1 MPPRSALR
9 SVGTGAKAGERP
21 SADARTIS
29 QKILGPRQRGAAS
42 PGEPVLL
49 AVDQI
54 VITDGID
61 SAIADACARGLA
73 TSGGP
78 GKKTPVELAVA
89 YDGRA
94 IRRAGEPE
102 PFSVRQALAHGLVVS
117 RAGMGYAA
125 PVHTERFA
133 APARLCVTDSPR
145 LAATGGVSMLT
156 LAVTAA
162 DLGHALATGTVL
174 ARMPVTVV
182 VQLTGRLRPFVSATD
197 VALEL
202 CRLQTM
208 DVVQRARA
216 RHGVPVILEITGP
229 AVRHFSIPERAH
241 IAQIASEVAA
251 ASAVFPSDER
261 TQVYLRDQ
269 RRSKAHRAV
278 VADAGADVADVVQ
291 LDVGAVDP
299 LVRGPDGVVRPVRD
313 VAGTPIDSVLF
324 GGDGGASMKDMLTVA
339 ALLKAKRVHEKVAL
353 LFSPPSRQI
362 LEVLSDSGGL
372 ADLVSVGARI
382 IEPDLA
388 VLTQAL
394 YPGVQLRTC
403 LAVPGAG
410 STAYTASAETCA
422 HAVTRGEIGDP
433 RGQKRVVRVTVPRE
447 LPTDDVLI
455 VRR

>member
-1 MPPRSALR
+1 MR
-9 SVGTGAKAGERP
+9 AKAGDP
-21 SADARTIS
+21 PCTIS
-29 QKILGPRQRGAAS
+29 QKILGPRQRGGAR

-54 VITDGID
+54 VLTDGVEGT
-61 SAIADACARGLA
+61 IADARSRGLG
-73 TSGGP
+73 TSNGSGA

-89 YDGRA
+89 YDGHA
-94 IRRAGEPE
+94 SRRAGEPE

-117 RAGMGYAA
+117 RAGMGFAA

-145 LAATGGVSMLT
+145 LIATGGVSMLT
-156 LAVTAA
+156 LAVSAA
-162 DLGHALATGTVL
+162 DLGQALATGTVL
-174 ARMPVTVV
+174 ARMPVTVS

-202 CRLQTM
+202 IRRGTI
-208 DVVQRARA
+208 DVVQKARA
-216 RHGVPVILEITGP
+216 RHGVPVVLELAGP

-241 IAQIASEVAA
+241 IAQIASHVAA
-251 ASAVFPSDER
+251 ASAVFCADER

-269 RRSKAHRAV
+269 RRSKAHRV
-278 VADAGADVADVVQ
+278 LTADLGADVADVVQ
-291 LDVGAVDP
+291 LDVGAIDP
-299 LVRGPDGVVRPVRD
+299 LVRGPDGVVRPARD
-313 VAGTPIDSVLF
+313 LAGTAIDSVLI
-324 GGDGGASMKDMLTVA
+324 GGDGGASLKDVLTVA
-339 ALLKAKRVHEKVAL
+339 ALLKSKRVHEKVAL
-353 LFSPPSRQI
+353 LFAPPSRQI
-362 LEVLSDSGGL
+362 LEVLADSGGL
-372 ADLVSVGARI
+372 AVLVSVGARL

-403 LAVPGAG
+403 LAATGGAA
-410 STAYTASAETCA
+410 SAFTASAETCA

>member
-1 MPPRSALR
+1 MR
-9 SVGTGAKAGERP
+9 AKAG
-21 SADARTIS
+21 DAPCTIS
-29 QKILGPRQRGAAS
+29 QKILGPRQRGGAR

-54 VITDGID
+54 VLTDGVESVIE
-61 SAIADACARGLA
+61 DARTRGLA
-73 TSGGP
+73 
-78 GKKTPVELAVA
+78 KKTPVELAVA
-89 YDGRA
+89 YDGHPTRG
-94 IRRAGEPE
+94 AGEPDA
-102 PFSVRQALAHGLVVS
+102 FSVRQALAHGLVVS
-117 RAGMGYAA
+117 RAGMGFAA

-145 LAATGGVSMLT
+145 LSATGGASMLT
-156 LAVTAA
+156 LTVSAA
-162 DLGHALATGTVL
+162 DLAQALATGTIL
-174 ARMPVTVV
+174 ARMPVTVS

-202 CRLQTM
+202 VRRGTV
-208 DVVQRARA
+208 DVVQKARA
-216 RHGVPVILEITGP
+216 RHGVPVVLEFGGP

-269 RRSKAHRAV
+269 RRSKAHRV
-278 VADAGADVADVVQ
+278 LTADLGVDVADVVQ
-291 LDVGAVDP
+291 LDVGAIDP

-313 VAGTPIDSVLF
+313 LAGTAVDSVLI
-324 GGDGGASMKDMLTVA
+324 GGDGGASMKDVLTVA

-353 LFSPPSRQI
+353 LFAPPSRQI
-362 LEVLSDSGGL
+362 LEVLAGSGGL
-372 ADLVSVGARI
+372 AELVSVGARI
-382 IEPDLA
+382 IEPDVG
-388 VLTQAL
+388 VLSQAL
-394 YPGVQLRTC
+394 YPGTQLRTC
-403 LAVPGAG
+403 LALGPSSSRSGGAG
-410 STAYTASAETCA
+410 TAYTASAETCA